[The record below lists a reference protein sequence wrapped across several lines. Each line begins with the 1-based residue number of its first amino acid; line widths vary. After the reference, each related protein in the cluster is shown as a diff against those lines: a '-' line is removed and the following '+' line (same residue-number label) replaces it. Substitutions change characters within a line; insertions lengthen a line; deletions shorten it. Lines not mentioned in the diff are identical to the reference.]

1 MPKAFDV
8 FIYNC
13 AGNSCPKLLYLFD
26 TISAKHKIA
35 YAAGPHPITSIELVQ
50 KRHDDFRQKYPN
62 HNIVTR
68 RLVNGEDSELNK
80 RFEKSDAVFYIG
92 NDFSMSTYQKRTDK
106 ILHRIY
112 PALPDK
118 IRISGEDAFKTKDK
132 NSFVYIGGNGCIC
145 KGLDLSIDAFM
156 GLNRGDTELHIFT
169 VTGEKDLGYL

>member
-1 MPKAFDV
+1 MPKDFDV

-26 TISAKHKIA
+26 TISANHKIA
-35 YAAGPHPITSIELVQ
+35 YAAGPHPITSIELVK
-50 KRHDDFRQKYPN
+50 KRHDDFRQEYPN

-106 ILHRIY
+106 ILIQDISSSTRQNKNQWRRRI
-112 PALPDK
+112 
-118 IRISGEDAFKTKDK
+118 
-132 NSFVYIGGNGCIC
+132 
-145 KGLDLSIDAFM
+145 
-156 GLNRGDTELHIFT
+156 
-169 VTGEKDLGYL
+169 